1 MCDKIDP
8 RRPAAPR
15 ADEARGGNRT
25 AICAATLTAFVLVAI
40 AIRTLPLT
48 YSHFWDE
55 TVFLQHARI
64 LVDGRTNFNEFSS
77 RPPLLPFMYA
87 AGYAIWDSIYVANV
101 VQGIV
106 TGLMVLF
113 AFLYVR
119 PVFGT
124 IAGIAAAA
132 LFAFTPYVVAR
143 SHDLL
148 TDGPAV
154 TLMLAAMWLFDRP
167 GARSAL
173 LAGIVFSLA
182 VQTRYTSLFLA
193 VYLVLDAIVTRKK
206 LPHLLLAGGAAILAI
221 TPYLL
226 WNYSQFGSPIFP
238 FELAKRVVREWTA
251 LVPPVFYFRA
261 LAEIFPL
268 TVWALFAI
276 GIADLLWQRWR
287 FARGSP
293 SSGDLDDRPQDKRR
307 IVLLAWG
314 ACFLAY
320 MLTIPHKE
328 VRYLLPLTIPVFVI
342 AAVALAG
349 IASHA
354 NTARRGFQIVAVSL
368 AILIITAD
376 FGEAIAPLVH
386 EPVDRVVSNEV
397 EIAQYLRANS
407 SPRDTIYA
415 AHNYPVFAFYTE
427 RRTVSL
433 LTFQDNFDD
442 VWQERMNLP
451 GFLVYTHPDQL
462 GEIHSIS
469 RALKPD
475 RSFLEAHREFRAIQ
489 EFATATIYR
498 YDP

>member
-1 MCDKIDP
+1 MCDKIDFH
-8 RRPAAPR
+8 RPAAPR
-15 ADEARGGNRT
+15 ADGAHAGNRS
-25 AICAATLTAFVLVAI
+25 AICAAILIAFVLVAI
-40 AIRTLPLT
+40 AIRILPLT

-55 TVFLQHARI
+55 TVFLQHAKI

-106 TGLMVLF
+106 SGLMVLF

-167 GARSAL
+167 GTRSAL
-173 LAGIVFSLA
+173 LAGVVFSLA
-182 VQTRYTSLFLA
+182 VQMRYTSLFLA

-206 LPHLLLAGGAAILAI
+206 LPHLLFAGGAAILAI
-221 TPYLL
+221 APYLF

-251 LVPPVFYFRA
+251 LVPPAFYFRA
-261 LAEIFPL
+261 LEEIFPL

-276 GIADLLWQRWR
+276 GVADLLWHRWR
-287 FARGSP
+287 LARGSP
-293 SSGDLDDRPQDKRR
+293 SPGDPDDRGQDKRR

-328 VRYLLPLTIPVFVI
+328 VRYLLPLAIPVLVT
-342 AAVALAG
+342 AAVAWAR
-349 IASHA
+349 IASLA
-354 NTARRGFQIVAVSL
+354 NTAWQGFRIVAVSL
-368 AILIITAD
+368 AILIVVAD
-376 FGEAIAPLVH
+376 FGEAFAPLVH

-397 EIAQYLRANS
+397 EIAQYLRAHS
-407 SPRDTIYA
+407 SPQDTIYA

-433 LTFQDNFDD
+433 LPIQDNFDS

-451 GFLVYTHPDQL
+451 GFLIYTHPDQL
-462 GEIHSIS
+462 GEIHSIN

-475 RSFLEAHREFRAIQ
+475 RSFLEMHSEFRAIQ
-489 EFATATIYR
+489 EFATATVYR